1 MLWDASTIK
10 TPVRFARCARRW
22 GRICMVCLC
31 VWTRIHMLVAWNQS
45 RSRCS
50 LRGLSELQA
59 TERHCAITAPAAAR
73 HAAVATA
80 RAWSWHGTQRRWT
93 LPAAGQRLLDAHPWP
108 LLGAR
113 GPSGTGITAAT
124 GQSSRNCASARE
136 ECSPTRDQH
145 ASRRARGKT
154 AGARSDVARRPH
166 AREAGDHEQGLL
178 IASSSGPR

>member
-1 MLWDASTIK
+1 MGA
-10 TPVRFARCARRW
+10 TPQAARAHFRVLSARCPVPFCTTCADLY
-22 GRICMVCLC
+22 GVCVC
-31 VWTRIHMLVAWNQS
+31 VWTRIHMLVALNQS

-113 GPSGTGITAAT
+113 GPSGTVITAAGSKFAQFQLCLGET
-124 GQSSRNCASARE
+124 TTPPHPGSACQSTRMGQDCRSAKR
-136 ECSPTRDQH
+136 RRAK
-145 ASRRARGKT
+145 ASRA
-154 AGARSDVARRPH
+154 
-166 AREAGDHEQGLL
+166 
-178 IASSSGPR
+178 